1 LTGSYIFIVQT
12 TTLIRS
18 KYRSRDVSTSGLFFC
33 PYRAKKPKAI
43 INSLAVRKA
52 NYEIYRKL
60 YFKYVHMSTKA
71 IKPTESELEILQVL
85 WVKNQASVRE
95 VHEEL
100 LKSKEA
106 GYTTTLKLMQIM
118 HEKGLV
124 RRDDSA
130 KTHIY
135 QASVSKER
143 TQKHLLGKMINTLF
157 GGSSTELVIQALG
170 NHKASPAELEE
181 IQQLLNDLKQQ

>member
-1 LTGSYIFIVQT
+1 
-12 TTLIRS
+12 
-18 KYRSRDVSTSGLFFC
+18 
-33 PYRAKKPKAI
+33 
-43 INSLAVRKA
+43 
-52 NYEIYRKL
+52 
-60 YFKYVHMSTKA
+60 MSTKT

-85 WVKNQASVRE
+85 WERDKASVRE

-100 LKSKEA
+100 LTTKDV

-124 RRDDSA
+124 KRDDSF

-143 TQKHLLGKMINTLF
+143 TQKHLLGKMINNLF
-157 GGSSTELVIQALG
+157 GGSPAELVLQALG

-181 IQQLLNDLKQQ
+181 IQQLLNNLKDR

>member
-1 LTGSYIFIVQT
+1 
-12 TTLIRS
+12 
-18 KYRSRDVSTSGLFFC
+18 
-33 PYRAKKPKAI
+33 
-43 INSLAVRKA
+43 
-52 NYEIYRKL
+52 
-60 YFKYVHMSTKA
+60 MSTKT

-85 WVKNQASVRE
+85 WEKDKASVRE

-100 LKSKEA
+100 QVSKDV

-124 RRDDSA
+124 KRDDSF

-135 QASVSKER
+135 QASVSKEK
-143 TQKHLLGKMINTLF
+143 TQKHLLGKMINNLF
-157 GGSSTELVIQALG
+157 GGSPAELVLQALG

-181 IQQLLNDLKQQ
+181 IQLLLNNLKDR